1 LLKKAL
7 FFSIVAIILPFKF
20 CLADLDRVTYFK
32 KLIEKKKFSLIMNE
46 IENTK
51 STVIRRWVT
60 FVFLENQIKTYPLT
74 NDTKNEIKSFL
85 TLNPRHPF
93 SYILIQQWFDKM
105 ILNGQNIET
114 LKKEIDY
121 VKKIN
126 QKFENSSISC
136 IQNINSKITDIK
148 FKKLVSNREDK
159 KGCQALLLYGL
170 SKKKLNT
177 NFYILMARYAAMKKE
192 KKFAEKILKMH
203 KTVYGKNPIYK
214 NELTVLAIID
224 QSKINSRRAFRKY
237 LSERNRL
244 NSEQKSF
251 LNLQVGTALYGV
263 TDANAWTLVKKGLN
277 SLKQQ
282 PEENLKVVA
291 RMALR
296 KNDLKIFNLAY
307 KYFSDDTKNQ
317 ENWKFWY
324 AYSLKQKKKVQEFKK
339 ILLSIS
345 GNNSFYGMIASGLS
359 EIKNRNTGLLSELN
373 TRNLEVSSK
382 KEWATNLDL
391 KDILNL
397 FKHQVFHAGLSE
409 WRHFIRDL
417 KDSQLID
424 LATYLKENK
433 IFDRSIAAALTV
445 DHSNSFQLKYPV
457 AYKESILTESKKQ
470 NLPPWLILGLIRQE
484 SRFNNIIVSSA
495 GAVGLMQILP
505 QTAKDI
511 MGTSK
516 VPNLTN
522 PKKNIRVGTVYLKRL
537 MKKFKSVPLTLA
549 AYNAGPSRAKKWYKD
564 KVSGKNLSSAMF
576 IESIPYKETREYV
589 KTVIFGASMYS
600 MILKK
605 NEKQH
610 QSTDFVKLLGRL
622 DQQ

>member
-1 LLKKAL
+1 
-7 FFSIVAIILPFKF
+7 
-20 CLADLDRVTYFK
+20 
-32 KLIEKKKFSLIMNE
+32 
-46 IENTK
+46 
-51 STVIRRWVT
+51 
-60 FVFLENQIKTYPLT
+60 
-74 NDTKNEIKSFL
+74 
-85 TLNPRHPF
+85 
-93 SYILIQQWFDKM
+93 
-105 ILNGQNIET
+105 
-114 LKKEIDY
+114 
-121 VKKIN
+121 
-126 QKFENSSISC
+126 
-136 IQNINSKITDIK
+136 
-148 FKKLVSNREDK
+148 
-159 KGCQALLLYGL
+159 
-170 SKKKLNT
+170 
-177 NFYILMARYAAMKKE
+177 
-192 KKFAEKILKMH
+192 
-203 KTVYGKNPIYK
+203 
-214 NELTVLAIID
+214 
-224 QSKINSRRAFRKY
+224 
-237 LSERNRL
+237 
-244 NSEQKSF
+244 
-251 LNLQVGTALYGV
+251 VGTALYGV

-324 AYSLKQKKKVQEFKK
+324 AYSLKQKKKFQESKK
-339 ILLSIS
+339 ILLSIG
-345 GNNSFYGMIASGLS
+345 GNNSFYGMIASDLS
-359 EIKNRNTGLLSELN
+359 EIKNRNKGLLSELN
-373 TRNLEVSSK
+373 TRNLEIASK

-409 WRHFIRDL
+409 WRLFIRDL

-433 IFDRSIAAALTV
+433 IFDRSIAAALKV
-445 DHSNSFQLKYPV
+445 DHPNSFQLKYPV
-457 AYKESILTESKKQ
+457 AYKDSILTESKKQ

-505 QTAKDI
+505 QTARDI
-511 MGTSK
+511 MGASK

-522 PKKNIRVGTVYLKRL
+522 PKRNVRVGTVYLKRL
-537 MKKFKSVPLTLA
+537 MKKFKSVPLALA
-549 AYNAGPSRAKKWYKD
+549 AYNAGPSRAKKWLKD

-589 KTVIFGASMYS
+589 KTVIFGASIYS
-600 MILKK
+600 IILKK

-610 QSTDFVKLLGRL
+610 QFTDFVELLGRL